1 LERLLD
7 PSESRRLGQE
17 YMKTQVLVPE
27 LEVWGDDGVKRRVWR
42 GVEDYARTDLS
53 RFKEIW
59 EQLTHEHLMMGIR
72 SYYRQYTKGRL

>member
-1 LERLLD
+1 
-7 PSESRRLGQE
+7 
-17 YMKTQVLVPE
+17 
-27 LEVWGDDGVKRRVWR
+27 VWR
-42 GVEDYARTDLS
+42 GVEDYARTDLP